1 MSPILIICCIG
12 GYFSILLLIAW
23 WTSRNADNKS
33 YFLGNQTSPW
43 YAVAF
48 GMISDSLSGVTFI
61 SVPGAVG
68 SSNFSYLQLVL
79 GYLLGYYVI
88 GSLLLPLYYRL
99 NLTSIYTYLLQRFG
113 AYSQKTGSF
122 FFLLSRTLGAAGRLF
137 LAAGVIQLFVFDHF
151 GVPFWLSV
159 SAIIVLML
167 VYTYKGGIKTLVWTD
182 TFQSLFLLLGVVLSI
197 WAISSELDLNFGEM
211 ANTVASSDYSKVFFW
226 DWQEKSF
233 FPKQFLGGMFIAIV
247 MTGLDQNM
255 MQKNL
260 SCRSLGDAQK
270 NIYWFSIVMAVVNL
284 FFLSLGALLYVY
296 SESKGIA
303 IPAKTDN
310 LFPMLALQ
318 HLGTFAGL
326 VFIIGLTAATFS
338 SADSVL
344 TTLTTSF
351 YIDFLDAENKSYSEK
366 KKTSIRHVVHIG
378 FAVIL
383 LLVILV
389 FKAMNNAAIID
400 TVLMLAGYTY
410 GPLLGMFAFGLFSKR
425 SVNDRLVPL
434 ICLLSPAVCYF
445 ININS
450 VTYLGGYKFGNELLI
465 LNGSIT
471 FLGLLLISNGSKV
484 SANDTSL

>member
-1 MSPILIICCIG
+1 MSPKLIIACIA

-23 WTSRNADNKS
+23 WTSRNANNKS
-33 YFLGNQTSPW
+33 YFLGNKTSPW

-79 GYLLGYYVI
+79 GYVVGYYVI
-88 GSLLLPLYYRL
+88 GSVLLPLYYRL

-113 AYSQKTGSF
+113 TYSQKTGSF

-151 GVPFWLSV
+151 GIPFWFSV
-159 SAIIVLML
+159 SVIIALML
-167 VYTYKGGIKTLVWTD
+167 IYTYKGGIKTLVWTD
-182 TFQSLFLLLGVVLSI
+182 TFQSAFLLLGVILSI
-197 WAISSELDLNFGEM
+197 AAISSELNLSFSGITE
-211 ANTVASSDYSKVFFW
+211 TVVNSSYSKVFFW
-226 DWQEKSF
+226 DWQAKSF

-260 SCRSLGDAQK
+260 SCKSLGDAQK
-270 NIYWFSIVMAVVNL
+270 NIYWFSIVLAIVNV
-284 FFLSLGALLYVY
+284 FFLSLGALLYAY

-351 YIDFLDAENKSYSEK
+351 YIDFLDAENKDYSEK
-366 KKTSIRHVVHIG
+366 KKTFIRHIIHIS

-389 FKAMNNAAIID
+389 FKAMNSAAIID

-410 GPLLGMFAFGLFSKR
+410 GPLLGMFAFGLFSKQK
-425 SVNDRLVPL
+425 VNDKLVPL
-434 ICLLSPAVCYF
+434 VCILSPLLCYYL
-445 ININS
+445 NLNS
-450 VTYLGGYKFGNELLI
+450 VEWLGGYKFGNELLL
-465 LNGSIT
+465 LNGVVT
-471 FLGLLLISNGSKV
+471 FVGLWGIRSKV
-484 SANDTSL
+484 

>member
-1 MSPILIICCIG
+1 MSPALIISCVA

-23 WTSRNADNKS
+23 WTSRHADTQS
-33 YFLGNQTSPW
+33 YFLGNKTSPW

-79 GYLLGYYVI
+79 GYVLGYYVI
-88 GSLLLPLYYRL
+88 GSVLLPLYYRL

-113 AYSQKTGSF
+113 AHAQKTGSF

-137 LAAGVIQLFVFDHF
+137 LAAGVIQLFVFDHY
-151 GVPFWLSV
+151 GIPFWLSV
-159 SAIIVLML
+159 SVIIALML

-182 TFQSLFLLLGVVLSI
+182 TFQSAFLLLGVVLSI
-197 WAISSELDLNFGEM
+197 WAIASELDLGFGAM
-211 ANTVASSDYSKVFFW
+211 AEKVANSSYSKVFFW
-226 DWQEKSF
+226 DWHEKSF
-233 FPKQFLGGMFIAIV
+233 FPKQFFGGVFIAIV

-260 SCRSLGDAQK
+260 SCRTLGDAQK
-270 NIYWFSIVMAVVNL
+270 NIYWFSIVMAIVNL

-310 LFPMLALQ
+310 LFPLLALQ

-351 YIDFLDAENKSYSEK
+351 YIDFLDAENRGYSER
-366 KKTSIRHVVHIG
+366 KKTSLRHGVHIG

-425 SVNDRLVPL
+425 AVIDRAVPL
-434 ICLLSPAVCYF
+434 VCLISPVICYVL
-445 ININS
+445 NIHS
-450 VTYLGGYKFGNELLI
+450 VELMGGYNFGNELLI
-465 LNGSIT
+465 VNGT
-471 FLGLLLISNGSKV
+471 LTYLGLLAVSKK
-484 SANDTSL
+484 SELKPT

>member
-1 MSPILIICCIG
+1 
-12 GYFSILLLIAW
+12 
-23 WTSRNADNKS
+23 
-33 YFLGNQTSPW
+33 
-43 YAVAF
+43 
-48 GMISDSLSGVTFI
+48 
-61 SVPGAVG
+61 
-68 SSNFSYLQLVL
+68 
-79 GYLLGYYVI
+79 
-88 GSLLLPLYYRL
+88 
-99 NLTSIYTYLLQRFG
+99 
-113 AYSQKTGSF
+113 
-122 FFLLSRTLGAAGRLF
+122 
-137 LAAGVIQLFVFDHF
+137 
-151 GVPFWLSV
+151 
-159 SAIIVLML
+159 
-167 VYTYKGGIKTLVWTD
+167 
-182 TFQSLFLLLGVVLSI
+182 
-197 WAISSELDLNFGEM
+197 
-211 ANTVASSDYSKVFFW
+211 
-226 DWQEKSF
+226 
-233 FPKQFLGGMFIAIV
+233 MFIAIV